1 MARKLCIA
9 ASVALPLPLFVVT
22 DNEGT
27 AGETVIQ
34 NIYAPTTAT
43 QRTALA
49 AETVKPPAGSYSF
62 DSTTGLMHTFDGT
75 AWSV

>member
-1 MARKLCIA
+1 VARKIA
-9 ASVALPLPLFVVT
+9 IAGSIAVPEPLFVVT

-34 NIYAPTTAT
+34 HVYAPTTAT
-43 QRTALA
+43 QRTAIA

-75 AWSV
+75 AWSL